1 GRCSRSGANWP
12 SPDLGAREDG
22 MQGSTWL
29 SVLGRIPAQQH
40 DSLVIVTT
48 TGCEIVLREIVRVE
62 EEFII
67 LRGRMAGSTAAGPV
81 VILPFDQINSL
92 GFNKLIPEAQL
103 KAMFS
108 GTPAALVSP
117 ANGPAVVAQA
127 VPTTAATGPDAPPSA
142 PDAGTGDA
150 AGAGEAGK
158 A

>member
-1 GRCSRSGANWP
+1 RRVACSATRCARTSRRRAWCRVGPRRTTGPGCASSGSSGTTARGRCSRSGANWP

-40 DSLVIVTT
+40 DPLVIVTT

-67 LRGRMAGSTAAGPV
+67 LRGRMAGSTDAGRV
-81 VILPFDQINSL
+81 VILPFDQINYL

-108 GTPAALVSP
+108 GTPAAL
-117 ANGPAVVAQA
+117 
-127 VPTTAATGPDAPPSA
+127 
-142 PDAGTGDA
+142 
-150 AGAGEAGK
+150 
-158 A
+158 